1 MPRLARGPLLPQL
14 SSHHP
19 ATARRGRRYDQ
30 PLVRQQ
36 SQGIRFSG
44 RPDRARGRSLR
55 DLQRG
60 RRRRVP
66 GRQDQRRFMLPGE
79 RPALILPQ
87 ADLGGPMNT
96 ALSRIAVIGTGGTIS
111 SLGASS
117 LDVLDYPDFGQKLA
131 CEALLERFPETRLV
145 ADPVPVT
152 FRQVGSTE
160 IGPKEWTELR
170 ALIHRIARDDPAI
183 AGFVI
188 PHGTATLE
196 ETAFFLN
203 LTLAVAQAVVL
214 VGAQRPASALGSDA
228 GMNLVNAL
236 RVAGSP
242 EARGKGV
249 LVVMNDEIHAAR
261 DVVKISTYRVQ
272 TFRSLDFGALGHVDG
287 DGVHFYR
294 APLGAH
300 MPDTPFAAL
309 DLAEPLPRVD
319 IVYSY
324 AGADGALVE
333 AAVAA
338 GARGIVSAGFAPG
351 SPTPEQRAAFERAAK
366 AGIVVVQCS
375 RAFSGRV
382 APRRRLRES
391 GIVAGE
397 DFSPQKAR
405 ILLMLALSTT
415 TDSVAIQ
422 QAFSTY

>member
-1 MPRLARGPLLPQL
+1 MATLP
-14 SSHHP
+14 
-19 ATARRGRRYDQ
+19 
-30 PLVRQQ
+30 
-36 SQGIRFSG
+36 
-44 RPDRARGRSLR
+44 
-55 DLQRG
+55 
-60 RRRRVP
+60 
-66 GRQDQRRFMLPGE
+66 
-79 RPALILPQ
+79 
-87 ADLGGPMNT
+87 
-96 ALSRIAVIGTGGTIS
+96 RIAVIGTGGTIS

-117 LDVLDYPDFGQKLA
+117 LDVLDYPDFGQKLTA
-131 CEALLERFPETRLV
+131 EALIKRFPETQLV
-145 ADPVPVT
+145 ADPITVT

-160 IGPKEWTELR
+160 IGPKEWLELR
-170 ALIHRIARDDPAI
+170 ALIHRTALDDPAI
-183 AGFVI
+183 VGFVI

-196 ETAFFLN
+196 ETGFFLN
-203 LTLAVAQAVVL
+203 LTLAVSQPVVM
-214 VGAQRPASALGSDA
+214 VGAQRPASALGTDA

-242 EARGKGV
+242 ESRGKGV
-249 LVVMNDEIHAAR
+249 VAVLNDEIHAVR
-261 DVVKISTYRVQ
+261 DVVKTSTYRVQ

-294 APLGAH
+294 SPLRAH
-300 MPDTPFAAL
+300 MPDTAFSGL
-309 DLAEPLPRVD
+309 DLAAPLPRVD

-324 AGADGALVE
+324 AGADGALVD
-333 AAVAA
+333 AAAAA

-366 AGIVVVQCS
+366 AGIVIVQCS

-415 TDSVAIQ
+415 SDFAAIQ
-422 QAFSTY
+422 RAFQAY